1 MEGAAAPLNRRSLQ
15 LIFLSYRRRAY
26 FSARCVVAKALT
38 PPCPPPSPY
47 APSPAFPPRPSASR
61 SRSDFPILMT
71 QISFIRSLF
80 ANYGREEGRKKGWRG
95 REQREEKDE
104 NEQDAMGYGS
114 PPGEAVGERVSERTN
129 ETKRGGGTER
139 ERGTPPSLAL
149 PATGDNF
156 PAQLLLCSDRC
167 RIALVSLGFL
177 LRGGAHTFSL
187 PICQEPGECPSGA
200 QTRLR
205 ELGVDVRPLS
215 SWNIPYIHCIW
226 TRPSRSRSFLVDRTS
241 EILQRRK

>member
-1 MEGAAAPLNRRSLQ
+1 MEGKRAARGE
-15 LIFLSYRRRAY
+15 
-26 FSARCVVAKALT
+26 
-38 PPCPPPSPY
+38 
-47 APSPAFPPRPSASR
+47 
-61 SRSDFPILMT
+61 
-71 QISFIRSLF
+71 
-80 ANYGREEGRKKGWRG
+80 GRERAGCDGIWLAPGGGSGRT
-95 REQREEKDE
+95 
-104 NEQDAMGYGS
+104 
-114 PPGEAVGERVSERTN
+114 SERTN
-129 ETKRGGGTER
+129 ERDEGWRRYGEGER
-139 ERGTPPSLAL
+139 DAAPPSLAL

-215 SWNIPYIHCIW
+215 SWNIPYAYIHCIW

-241 EILQRRK
+241 EILQ